1 MSNTPRIKLT
11 RNFTNDPIL
20 SDRPGN
26 VITSL
31 VENNTVIVDD
41 KMQEEI
47 LLPPFS
53 KVESTN

>member
-41 KMQEEI
+41 KM
-47 LLPPFS
+47 
-53 KVESTN
+53 